1 MASSIDPNNIDGAY
15 PVAGQD
21 NNSQG
26 FRDNFTNIK
35 TNFQYAE
42 DEINDLQSKVLLK
55 AALIGT
61 SLDNNMNDSL
71 IYAGTARD
79 FGFTKVAPSQIGGT
93 WTLDYSAGHY
103 QAIAT
108 TGVTNVLAFTNF
120 PSSGTYGYIK
130 LQINI
135 TNTAHIIT
143 LPSGVT
149 YLGTAGIQGYTASS
163 PPTIS
168 FGTTGTYEFA
178 FGTYNTGST
187 ITVFDLNRALTNFT
201 SADITTDDITAT
213 GNIVANT
220 AGKTSYFASLQAT
233 NTISATGNVTGGNIV
248 SGGLATIT
256 GNVQGG
262 NLRTAGLV
270 SASGNVNSNYLN
282 SYVRPTA
289 GGASAGQAA
298 LQFSAGTVL
307 ATPAA
312 GALEYDGTAF
322 YGTQTASQRGVMSPT
337 IYQVLSADYTGS
349 DVNTAQKVFNASTN
363 GALTVDGSTTY
374 AFEAIYYITRGAGT
388 TSHTTGVLFGGTAS
402 FTSITYR
409 AEATSST
416 GNTLTA
422 PSVIYGTAGTLLTV
436 TGASTSATENIV
448 VKLNGVI
455 RTNAGGTLIP
465 QFQFS
470 AAPGGAPTI
479 LKNSYIML
487 RPLNNSST
495 TAVGNWS

>member
-42 DEINDLQSKVLLK
+42 DEVNDLQSKVLLK
-55 AALIGT
+55 SALTGT
-61 SLDNNMNDSL
+61 SLDNNMNDNL

-79 FGFTKVAPSQIGGT
+79 FGFTKVTPSQIGGT

-103 QAIAT
+103 QAIST
-108 TGVTNVLAFTNF
+108 TGITNVLAFNNF
-120 PSSGTYGYIK
+120 PSSGTYGYLK

-135 TNTAHIIT
+135 TNTTHIIT
-143 LPSGVT
+143 LPNGVT

-168 FGTTGTYEFA
+168 FGTTGTFEFA

-220 AGKTSYFASLQAT
+220 VGKISYFATLQTSGAF
-233 NTISATGNVTGGNIV
+233 SAAGNVTGANIV
-248 SGGLATIT
+248 SGGIATIT

-270 SASGNVNSNYLN
+270 SAAGNVNSNYIN

-289 GGASAGQAA
+289 GGASASQAA
-298 LQFSAGTVL
+298 LQFSAGTLL
-307 ATPAA
+307 ATPGA
-312 GALEYDGTAF
+312 GAFEYDGTAF

-337 IYQVLSADYTGS
+337 IYQILSADYTGS
-349 DVNTAQKVFNASTN
+349 DVNTAQKVFNASAT

-388 TSHTTGVLFGGTAS
+388 TSHTTGVLFGGTVS

-416 GNTLTA
+416 GNVLTA
-422 PSVIYGTAGTLLTV
+422 PSVIYGTTGTVLTV
-436 TGASTSATENIV
+436 TAASTSASENIV

-495 TAVGNWS
+495 TTVGNWS

>member
-1 MASSIDPNNIDGAY
+1 MASQIDPNNINGAY

-42 DEINDLQSKVLLK
+42 DEVNDLQSKALLK
-55 AALIGT
+55 AALTGST
-61 SLDNNMNDSL
+61 LDNNMGENL
-71 IYAGTARD
+71 IYNGTARD
-79 FGFTKVAPSQIGGT
+79 FGFTKVTPSQIGTT

-103 QAIAT
+103 QTVAT
-108 TGVTNVLAFTNF
+108 TGVSNILQFTNF
-120 PSSGTYGYIK
+120 PVTNTYGYMKVQFVIGDPS
-130 LQINI
+130 
-135 TNTAHIIT
+135 HVIT
-143 LPSGVT
+143 LQNGVT

-163 PPTIS
+163 PPTIT
-168 FGTTGTYEFA
+168 FTTAGTYEFA

-201 SADITTDDITAT
+201 GADVSIDDITAT
-213 GNIVANT
+213 GNITANT
-220 AGKTSYFASLQAT
+220 AGKVASFASVQAAA
-233 NTISATGNVTGGNIV
+233 TISATGNVTGGNLV
-248 SGGLATIT
+248 TAGVVTST

-262 NLRTAGLV
+262 NIRTAGLV
-270 SASGNVNSNYLN
+270 SATGNVTGQNIVG
-282 SYVRPTA
+282 YVRPTA
-289 GGASAGQAA
+289 GGTTSGTAA
-298 LQFSAGTVL
+298 LQLTSGSLL

-312 GALEYDGTAF
+312 GAFEYDGTAF
-322 YGTQTASQRGVMSPT
+322 YATQTASQRGTLTPI

-374 AFEAIYYITRGAGT
+374 AFEAIYYITRAAGT
-388 TSHTTGVLFGGTAS
+388 TSHTTSVLFGGTAT

-416 GNTLTA
+416 GNVLTS
-422 PSVIYGTAGTLLTV
+422 PSVIYGTGTGAVAV
-436 TGASTSATENIV
+436 TAASTSATENIV

-455 RTNAGGTLIP
+455 RTNGSGTIIP

-479 LKNSYIML
+479 LKNSFILL

-495 TAVGNWS
+495 TTVGNWS